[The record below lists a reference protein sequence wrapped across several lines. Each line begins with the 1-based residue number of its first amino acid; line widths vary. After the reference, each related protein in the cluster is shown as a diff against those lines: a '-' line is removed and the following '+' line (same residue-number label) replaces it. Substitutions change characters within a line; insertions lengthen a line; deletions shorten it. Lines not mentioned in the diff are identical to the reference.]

1 MPVCNSVR
9 ERHIMLKIGSIYGA
23 ALATLSIALCGA
35 PADAAELKVLTAG
48 AFKPVLVELVAP
60 FEKATG
66 HKVTFDNDT
75 AGGLVRRISG
85 GEPFDLVVNTPAGF
99 KNLSEKG
106 KYVEGEPQTLA
117 TVGVGVAVKDGAP
130 KPDISTVDSFRKALL
145 DAKSVAI
152 VDPASGGTSG
162 IYLMGLFEKWGI
174 ADKIK
179 PKAVLVPGGLVLA
192 RVASGEAE
200 IGMQQMSEVLAVK
213 GVTLVGPLPAEI
225 QVNTTYS
232 GAIASSTKEPDAAKA
247 LMKML
252 SGAESAVVVKS
263 KGMTPP

>member
-1 MPVCNSVR
+1 MR
-9 ERHIMLKIGSIYGA
+9 IHFFAGA
-23 ALATLSIALCGA
+23 FLALSATFVGA
-35 PADAAELKVLTAG
+35 PVNAAELKVLTAG
-48 AFKPVLVELVAP
+48 AFKPVLAELVAP

-85 GEPFDLVVNTPAGF
+85 GEAFDVVVNTPAGF
-99 KNLSEKG
+99 KNLAEKG
-106 KYVEGEPQTLA
+106 QYVTGDPQKLA
-117 TVGVGVAVKDGAP
+117 GVGVGIAVKDGAP
-130 KPDISTVDSFRKALL
+130 KPDISTVDAFKKALL

-179 PKAVLVPGGLVLA
+179 PKAVLVPGGLVLT

-200 IGMQQMSEVLAVK
+200 IGMQQISEVLAVK
-213 GVTLVGPLPAEI
+213 GVTLVGPLPKDI
-225 QVNTTYS
+225 QIETVYS
-232 GAIASSTKEPDAAKA
+232 GAISSSTKEPDAAKA

-252 SGAESAVVVKS
+252 SGAEAAAVIRT
-263 KGMTPP
+263 KGMTPPGV

>member
-1 MPVCNSVR
+1 MTNFLLRVAF
-9 ERHIMLKIGSIYGA
+9 A
-23 ALATLSIALCGA
+23 AVSLVLFAA
-35 PADAAELKVLTAG
+35 PPQAAELKVLTAG

-66 HKVTFDNDT
+66 HKVTYDNDT
-75 AGGLVRRISG
+75 AGGLVKRISG
-85 GEPFDLVVNTPAGF
+85 GEVFDIVVNTPAGF
-99 KNLSEKG
+99 RDLAAKG
-106 KYVEGEPQTLA
+106 AYVAGEPQTLA

-130 KPDISTVDSFRKALL
+130 KPDISTVDAFKKTLL
-145 DAKSVAI
+145 EAKSVAF
-152 VDPASGGTSG
+152 VDPAAGGTSG
-162 IYLMGLFEKWGI
+162 IYLMSLFEKWGI

-192 RVASGEAE
+192 RVASGDAE

-225 QVNTTYS
+225 QTTTTYS
-232 GAIASSTKEPDAAKA
+232 GAISSSSKESDAAKA

-252 SGAESAVVVKS
+252 SGPEAAAVVKA
-263 KGMTPP
+263 KGMTPPGG